1 MSASPAPAPLDAI
14 SGDYVTLAL
23 AIERLVPGFV
33 DAYHG
38 PPELRAAAL
47 DGDPPDPKQLMSEV
61 RGLLVRV
68 AESDLP
74 PSRIGYLAAQL
85 EAMLTICRGQAGES
99 IAYTDEVRL
108 LFDIE
113 PVRTPDSSF
122 EAAIAELDAIV
133 PGSGPL
139 PDRMTAWRKQFQL
152 SPETALRLIDAI
164 QPEIRRR
171 TLELVQLPADEG
183 IEYRFVQNQPW
194 SGYNWYLGQGKSRV
208 ELNTDLPIEANRLT
222 DLLCHEGYPG
232 HHTEHTLK
240 ERLYLDHGFGE
251 HAIQLINTPAC
262 IISEGVASL
271 AEEVLFDKDEIILF
285 RHEYVY
291 PVAGIKVDPELE
303 AAIRSASGALRAV
316 PSNAALLLHAHL
328 RPKAEVL
335 AYLMCYGLVTEQSA
349 AKRLEFISDPLWR
362 AYIFTYHAGY
372 NLLRAWL
379 EAGPDAVSLE
389 ERRLRF
395 RTLLTD
401 QVYPSLIVRWLA
413 EADR

>member
-1 MSASPAPAPLDAI
+1 MSVSPVPLDPI
-14 SGDYVTLAL
+14 SLDYVTLAH
-23 AIERLVPGFV
+23 AIERLAPGFV

-38 PPELRAAAL
+38 PPELEAAAL
-47 DGDPPDPKQLMSEV
+47 AGNEPDPCRLISEV
-61 RGLLVRV
+61 RRLLVRV

-74 PSRIGYLAAQL
+74 ASRVGYLAAQL
-85 EAMLTICRGQAGES
+85 EAMATICRGLAEEA
-99 IAYTDEVRL
+99 IEYTDEVRR
-108 LFDIE
+108 LFGVE
-113 PVRTPDSSF
+113 AVQTPEATF

-133 PGSGPL
+133 PGTGSL
-139 PDRMTAWRKQFQL
+139 PERMDAWRTRFQV
-152 SPETALRLIDAI
+152 SPEMALRLIDAI

-171 TLELVQLPADEG
+171 TLALVELPAGEG

-194 SGYNWYLGQGKSRV
+194 SGYNWYLGHGRSRV

-222 DLLCHEGYPG
+222 NLLCHEGYPG

-251 HAIQLINTPAC
+251 HSIQLLNTPAC

-271 AEEVLFDKDEIILF
+271 AEEVLFDDDELISF
-285 RHEYVY
+285 RHDHVY
-291 PVAGIKVDPELE
+291 PVAGIEVDPEIE
-303 AAIRSASGALRAV
+303 AGIRAASAALRAV
-316 PSNAALLLHAHL
+316 PSNAALLMHADHQTE
-328 RPKAEVL
+328 AEVL
-335 AYLMCYGLVTEQSA
+335 AYLMRYGLLTEQSA
-349 AKRLEFISDPLWR
+349 KKRLEFIGDPRWR

-372 NLLRAWL
+372 DLLREWL
-379 EAGPDAVSLE
+379 EAGPNGSTSG

-413 EADR
+413 EAER

>member
-1 MSASPAPAPLDAI
+1 LI
-14 SGDYVTLAL
+14 
-23 AIERLVPGFV
+23 
-33 DAYHG
+33 
-38 PPELRAAAL
+38 
-47 DGDPPDPKQLMSEV
+47 SEV

-85 EAMLTICRGQAGES
+85 EAMLAICREQAGEA

-108 LFDIE
+108 LFDVDA
-113 PVRTPDSSF
+113 VRTPDDIF
-122 EAAIAELDAIV
+122 EATIAELDTIV
-133 PGSGPL
+133 PGTGPL
-139 PDRMTAWRKQFQL
+139 PERMTAWRSQFQI
-152 SPETALRLIDAI
+152 SSEMALRLIDSI

-171 TLELVQLPADEG
+171 TLELVELPPGEG
-183 IEYRFVQNQPW
+183 IEYRFVQDRPW
-194 SGYNWYLGQGKSRV
+194 SGYNWYLGHGRSRV

-251 HAIQLINTPAC
+251 HAVQLLNTPAC

-271 AEEVLFDKDEIILF
+271 AEEVLFDEDELIPF

-291 PVAGIKVDPELE
+291 PVAGIEVDPEVE
-303 AAIRSASGALRAV
+303 AAIRTASTALQAV
-316 PSNAALLLHAHL
+316 PSNAALLMHADH
-328 RPKAEVL
+328 RPTSEVL
-335 AYLMCYGLVTEQSA
+335 AYLMRYGLVTEQSA
-349 AKRLEFISDPLWR
+349 AKRLEFISDPRWR

-372 NLLRAWL
+372 DLLRDWL
-379 EAGPDAVSLE
+379 EAGPAASSTEV
-389 ERRLRF
+389 RRLRF

-413 EADR
+413 EADH